1 MASAWIEGENLHI
14 VVLGNRIPAD
24 RIEIEAAPD
33 QPGTLL
39 FVHYKNGTVTCV
51 YVDKDG
57 EPCDTPTVK
66 YFVKKAD
73 RYAGK
78 DN

>member
-14 VVLGNRIPAD
+14 VVGGNRLPAD
-24 RIEIEAAPD
+24 RIEVEAAPD

-39 FVHYKNGTVTCV
+39 FAYRKNGVVDCI
-51 YVDKDG
+51 YVDKD
-57 EPCDTPTVK
+57 EELCDTPTVK
-66 YFVKKAD
+66 YFAKKAD